1 MLKLNSHFKDED
13 IVEISYGKFDTSL
26 SLYNAINKKKVRCPL
41 KLLTCKTTLLILSSP
56 KTFCCYTKG
65 CG

>member
-41 KLLTCKTTLLILSSP
+41 KLLYL
-56 KTFCCYTKG
+56 
-65 CG
+65 

>member
-26 SLYNAINKKKVRCPL
+26 SLYNAIN
-41 KLLTCKTTLLILSSP
+41 
-56 KTFCCYTKG
+56 
-65 CG
+65 